1 MRYLGITLGQK
12 VYLAMT
18 MVQLS
23 ISFGPKDIPRYTTGM
38 DRDIAVW
45 DNSVY
50 LGLSRYIS
58 VYLGVTFGISRYT

>member
-23 ISFGPKDIPRYTTGM
+23 ISFGPKDIPRYTM
-38 DRDIAVW
+38 DIAVW

-58 VYLGVTFGISRYT
+58 VYVGVTFAALIHH